1 MNKIVIK
8 KDYFILKSEKFN
20 LCEEMGN
27 VSLDEDGFLIDEN
40 GSPLIYNKESGVI
53 EPFSGIS
60 LKKDSNN
67 EMVQFLINNNDGNFL
82 CEKKSRYNEEVE
94 KRIDEIEN
102 KFGLLGVIVGS
113 KENPGL
119 ENEGIKDIEVLK
131 SEENLNIIKFVRDE
145 KKYSGVQF
153 ELEDEEEGHV
163 YLTYVLNNDI
173 ENLNLKEVLEGIEEL
188 EEINSKA
195 YEN

>member
-53 EPFSGIS
+53 EPFSGVS

-82 CEKKSRYNEEVE
+82 CEKKSRYDEEVE

-131 SEENLNIIKFVRDE
+131 SEENLNIIKFIRDE